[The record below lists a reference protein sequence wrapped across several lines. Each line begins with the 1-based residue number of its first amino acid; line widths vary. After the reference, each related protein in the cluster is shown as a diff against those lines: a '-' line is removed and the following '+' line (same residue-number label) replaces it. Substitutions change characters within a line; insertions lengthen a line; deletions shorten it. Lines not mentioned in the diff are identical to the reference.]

1 MNIREYNRLAW
12 NQEVER
18 ENQWTVP
25 VSKEAVAAARQGQ
38 WEILL
43 TPSKPVP
50 KEWFPDLEGCNI
62 LCLASGGGQ
71 QGPILAAAGANVTVL
86 DNSPRQLEQ
95 DRFVAER
102 DSLAIATV
110 EGDMADLSMLSDQSF
125 DLIVHPVSN
134 VFVPDVRPVWA
145 EAFRVLRHGGAL
157 LAGFDNPAIH
167 LFDYDLA
174 DRTGILQVK
183 YALPYS
189 DLTSL
194 TEEERQRRVI
204 DEGFPLE
211 FSHTLEDQ
219 IGGQLDVGFVITGF
233 YEDSYGEEEDDI
245 VANYMPT
252 FIATRAIKP
261 LPFTFQPMNE
271 ASARATLEWHYEAP
285 YDIYNIAPDDV
296 EKETQLLLDPLN
308 AYYTIS
314 DEHGHLVAYCCFG
327 PDGQVPGGDYSAAAL
342 DIGLGVR
349 PDLTGQGRGLTY
361 VNAVLDF
368 ARRRFTPTAFRVTV
382 AEFNKR
388 ALRVWKKAG
397 FRPVQTFGRSG
408 DGLPFVVLTHRFA
421 MLEIRP
427 TTTSLPCAFGRREAS
442 RWCRCTEMPSRVH
455 AV

>member
-1 MNIREYNRLAW
+1 MDIRAYNRTAW
-12 NQEVER
+12 DREVER
-18 ENQWTVP
+18 GNEWTVP
-25 VSKEAVAAARQGQ
+25 VSSEAIAAARQGQ
-38 WEILL
+38 WKIFL
-43 TPSKPVP
+43 TPTKPVP
-50 KEWFPDLEGCNI
+50 RAWFPDLEGLDV

-71 QGPILAAAGANVTVL
+71 QGPILAAAGAKVTVL
-86 DNSPRQLEQ
+86 DNSPRQLAQ

-102 DSLAIATV
+102 DSLIITTV
-110 EGDMADLSMLSDQSF
+110 EGDMADLSTFADQSF

-134 VFVPDVRPVWA
+134 VFVPAVRPVWA

-157 LAGFDNPAIH
+157 LAGFSNPAIY

-194 TEEERQRRVI
+194 TDEERQRRVI

-233 YEDSYGEEEDDI
+233 YEDSYGEEEGDI
-245 VANYMPT
+245 LANYMHT
-252 FIATRAIKP
+252 FIATRAVKP

-271 ASARATLEWHYEAP
+271 ASARAIPEWHYDAP
-285 YDIYNIAPDDV
+285 YDLYNIAPDDV
-296 EKETQLLLDPLN
+296 EKEIQCFLDPQN
-308 AYYTIS
+308 AYHTIT
-314 DEHGHLVAYCCFG
+314 DERGDLVAYCCFG

-361 VNAVLDF
+361 VNAILDF
-368 ARRRFTPTAFRVTV
+368 ARRAFPPTAFRVTV
-382 AEFNKR
+382 AEFNQR
-388 ALRVWKKAG
+388 ARRVWEKAG
-397 FRPVQTFGRSG
+397 FRPVQSFPRSG
-408 DGLPFVVLTHRFA
+408 DGMPFVILVRG
-421 MLEIRP
+421 E
-427 TTTSLPCAFGRREAS
+427 
-442 RWCRCTEMPSRVH
+442 
-455 AV
+455 